1 MISLCMDSAYKAL
14 VLGLYKDGT
23 LIDGVSIEAFKKQSE
38 TIFVELNQ
46 LFEKTGLDYKDVDE
60 VIITDGPGSYTG
72 IRIAMT
78 IAKVFCTQMHKTLK
92 CISTMQL
99 FAGMDESANVIL
111 DARSKRAYV
120 AHLEKGVVVGETQ
133 ILEVDQLE
141 DFLNE
146 HPGTLYGD
154 GYLVNQEAASCD
166 FLKNFMGVPSRTIE
180 NVHALVPQYLKE
192 MKDTD
197 LVRVLELEQACFKQP
212 WLEKDCLYELNE
224 NPFSHGWILEDGDTI
239 VGYAFL
245 WETFEMAQL
254 ARIGVD
260 PDLRKRGYGKEFMMH
275 LFDRAREAACEY
287 MTLEVRASN
296 EAALNLYQ
304 KMGFI
309 QVNVSKNYYPDGED
323 AIVMTLAL

>member
-60 VIITDGPGSYTG
+60 VIIT
-72 IRIAMT
+72 
-78 IAKVFCTQMHKTLK
+78 VFCTQMHKTLK

-120 AHLEKGVVVGETQ
+120 AHLEKGVVVGKTQ

-166 FLKNFMGVPSRTIE
+166 FLKNFMEVPSRTIE

-192 MKDTD
+192 
-197 LVRVLELEQACFKQP
+197 
-212 WLEKDCLYELNE
+212 
-224 NPFSHGWILEDGDTI
+224 S
-239 VGYAFL
+239 
-245 WETFEMAQL
+245 
-254 ARIGVD
+254 
-260 PDLRKRGYGKEFMMH
+260 
-275 LFDRAREAACEY
+275 
-287 MTLEVRASN
+287 
-296 EAALNLYQ
+296 
-304 KMGFI
+304 
-309 QVNVSKNYYPDGED
+309 D
-323 AIVMTLAL
+323 AYKA

>member
-46 LFEKTGLDYKDVDE
+46 LLEKTGLDYKDVDE

-111 DARSKRAYV
+111 DAHSKRAYV
-120 AHLEKGVVVGETQ
+120 AHLEKGVVVGKTQ

-141 DFLNE
+141 DFLIFLLLANHSS
-146 HPGTLYGD
+146 HPIHRL
-154 GYLVNQEAASCD
+154 LQD
-166 FLKNFMGVPSRTIE
+166 F
-180 NVHALVPQYLKE
+180 
-192 MKDTD
+192 
-197 LVRVLELEQACFKQP
+197 
-212 WLEKDCLYELNE
+212 
-224 NPFSHGWILEDGDTI
+224 
-239 VGYAFL
+239 
-245 WETFEMAQL
+245 
-254 ARIGVD
+254 
-260 PDLRKRGYGKEFMMH
+260 
-275 LFDRAREAACEY
+275 
-287 MTLEVRASN
+287 
-296 EAALNLYQ
+296 
-304 KMGFI
+304 
-309 QVNVSKNYYPDGED
+309 
-323 AIVMTLAL
+323 

>member
-120 AHLEKGVVVGETQ
+120 AHLEKGVVVGKTQ

-141 DFLNE
+141 DFLNK

-154 GYLVNQEAASCD
+154 GYLVNHQIESRAKHCRQYFAQRVQSAYCQAFYGRVEGPRPLMCFPTAFAHTKAVPAEHRRALPRAAQ
-166 FLKNFMGVPSRTIE
+166 RE
-180 NVHALVPQYLKE
+180 
-192 MKDTD
+192 
-197 LVRVLELEQACFKQP
+197 
-212 WLEKDCLYELNE
+212 
-224 NPFSHGWILEDGDTI
+224 
-239 VGYAFL
+239 
-245 WETFEMAQL
+245 
-254 ARIGVD
+254 
-260 PDLRKRGYGKEFMMH
+260 KRGY
-275 LFDRAREAACEY
+275 
-287 MTLEVRASN
+287 S
-296 EAALNLYQ
+296 
-304 KMGFI
+304 
-309 QVNVSKNYYPDGED
+309 PP
-323 AIVMTLAL
+323 